1 MRGRFGVLSWI
12 FSLAGALLGSQ
23 LVAAMYDNVNGP
35 MEHALWG
42 GAVFLAIYIGGFAGL
57 SLSLRFGRWR
67 ARRPRGWLISFILC
81 GALIF
86 AAGAGG
92 QALFMVTREEVVVS
106 TDKVD
111 MVLLLDASSSMDSAG
126 YDAPRT
132 EAASQFV
139 DAVGEDN
146 RLQAVSFAST
156 VLDSTDLLIEKI
168 VGVD

>member
-23 LVAAMYDNVNGP
+23 LVAAVYDNVNGP
-35 MEHALWG
+35 MEHAL
-42 GAVFLAIYIGGFAGL
+42 YIGGFAGL
-57 SLSLRFGRWR
+57 SLSLCFGRWR

-156 VLDSTDLLIEKI
+156 VLDLSLIHI
-168 VGVD
+168 

>member
-67 ARRPRGWLISFILC
+67 RG
-81 GALIF
+81 GR
-86 AAGAGG
+86 AAGSSPSSSVARSSSP
-92 QALFMVTREEVVVS
+92 QAL
-106 TDKVD
+106 
-111 MVLLLDASSSMDSAG
+111 
-126 YDAPRT
+126 
-132 EAASQFV
+132 
-139 DAVGEDN
+139 
-146 RLQAVSFAST
+146 
-156 VLDSTDLLIEKI
+156 
-168 VGVD
+168 GVRRSLW